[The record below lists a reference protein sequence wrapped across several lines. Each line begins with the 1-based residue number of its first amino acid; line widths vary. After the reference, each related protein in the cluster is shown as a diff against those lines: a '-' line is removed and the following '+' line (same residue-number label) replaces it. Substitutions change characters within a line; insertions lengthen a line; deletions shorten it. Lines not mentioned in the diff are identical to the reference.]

1 MKKRGESALDPTRNA
16 SGDLVLSP
24 IAFWQ
29 TDDVWEYIGMC
40 ASGLLDTFSD
50 FAETLRIYAHS
61 GGTSCAVVSD
71 SLLEGKQKKGGCG
84 SRLGCY
90 VCQQAVDKSLENMI
104 DYDDQYAYAR
114 GLNQLNKFIRATRFD
129 YTLRHWVGRTIK
141 EGFVCIEPDTYHPKM
156 LRMLTRFMLQLD
168 YDEMKRAERAW
179 EQRKFVLLPMEM
191 MIAVDAL
198 QSMNGVARPFSIWAD
213 YRDIF
218 MRGVRYDIPT
228 VETARPTQWPTPKFL
243 YVGDEWDSSSP
254 ASAWTGMRDPYYE
267 AMTEGSGCSYE
278 IKTLNNGQSAWDVP
292 TEQTFSVD
300 RESAFMISEFEL
312 DSLIRYYDRCTLPGD
327 VTFAYKWYLQ
337 YGAIKLHHS
346 QVSSHD
352 EALRRTAFKDRLGL
366 TLNYDIDDLVGRSIP
381 YVELPAAAQG
391 AWKDKETAAAF
402 QDDMF
407 RIAA

>member
-1 MKKRGESALDPTRNA
+1 MKQRGESAIEPTRNA
-16 SGDLVLSP
+16 TGDLVLSP

-40 ASGLLDTFSD
+40 ASGMLDTFSD

-84 SRLGCY
+84 ARLGCH
-90 VCQQAVDKSLENMI
+90 VCQQAVDRSLENMI
-104 DYDDQYAYAR
+104 NYDDQYAYAR
-114 GLNQLNKFIRATRFD
+114 GLNQFNKFIRATRFD
-129 YTLRHWVGRTIK
+129 YSLRHWVGRTIK
-141 EGFVCIEPDTYHPKM
+141 EGFICIEPDTYHPKM
-156 LRMLTRFMLQLD
+156 LRMMTRFMLQLD
-168 YDEMKRAERAW
+168 YDEMRRAERAG

-218 MRGVRYDIPT
+218 LKKVRYDIPT
-228 VETARPTQWPTPKFL
+228 VETAKPTPWPTPKFL
-243 YVGDEWDSSSP
+243 YVGNDWDSSSP
-254 ASAWTGMRDPYYE
+254 ASSWTGMRDPYYE
-267 AMTEGSGCSYE
+267 AMTEGAGCSYE
-278 IKTLNNGQSAWDVP
+278 IKTMNNGQSAWDVP

-312 DSLIRYYDRCTLPGD
+312 DSLIRHYDRCTLPGD

-337 YGAIKLHHS
+337 YGAITLQHS

-366 TLNYDIDDLVGRSIP
+366 TLNYDIDELVSRSVP
-381 YVELPAAAQG
+381 YAELPVAAQR
-391 AWKDKETAAAF
+391 AWKDKETATAF

-407 RIAA
+407 HLAA